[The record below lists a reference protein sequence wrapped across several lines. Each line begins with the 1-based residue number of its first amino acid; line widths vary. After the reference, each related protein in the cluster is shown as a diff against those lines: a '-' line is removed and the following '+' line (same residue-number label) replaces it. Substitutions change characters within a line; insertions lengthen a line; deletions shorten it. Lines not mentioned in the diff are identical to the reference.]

1 MRNGY
6 YQLLNYI
13 NMTDTHDVFY
23 YAALNILDHLEEIPN
38 SSIVQ
43 VADLCYASTAT
54 ISRLCRRLNYAS
66 FNAFKQ
72 DIASTL
78 AEFDEGD
85 KLHFAGEATG
95 HLSDQSVEQLKDAY
109 FQEVIESLK
118 YTHLHI
124 GAQDLQEVV
133 ELIDQCT
140 RVIFLGFN
148 FTQMV
153 SSQFQG
159 TLAHDHKKVL
169 GYTNEASQIELL
181 KETKPDDLIILTT
194 ITGNYFYRKP
204 EATSL
209 IVKSPAKKVFITQD
223 TQHECLHAAT
233 KCLHI
238 SSDDNVSYI
247 GKYSVLMIFEMLEL
261 FYTRLQE
268 EKRKKLDSHS

>member
-23 YAALNILDHLEEIPN
+23 YATLNILDHLEEIPN

-54 ISRLCRRLNYAS
+54 ISRLCRRLNYPS

-72 DIASTL
+72 DIALTL
-78 AEFDEGD
+78 ADFDS
-85 KLHFAGEATG
+85 GEKMHYPG
-95 HLSDQSVEQLKDAY
+95 EVMGELSKQSVTQLKEEY
-109 FQEVIESLK
+109 FQEIIKSLK
-118 YTHLHI
+118 YTYAHI
-124 GAQDLQEVV
+124 RAQDIQEVV
-133 ELIDQCT
+133 ELIDQSS

-153 SSQFQG
+153 SNQFQG

-181 KETKPDDLIILTT
+181 KETQADDLIILTT

-204 EATSL
+204 EATAL
-209 IVKSPAKKVFITQD
+209 IVKSPAKKVFITQE
-223 TQHECLHAAT
+223 TKHPSLQAAT
-233 KCLHI
+233 KYLHI
-238 SSDDNVSYI
+238 SSDENVSYI

-268 EKRKKLDSHS
+268 EKRKK